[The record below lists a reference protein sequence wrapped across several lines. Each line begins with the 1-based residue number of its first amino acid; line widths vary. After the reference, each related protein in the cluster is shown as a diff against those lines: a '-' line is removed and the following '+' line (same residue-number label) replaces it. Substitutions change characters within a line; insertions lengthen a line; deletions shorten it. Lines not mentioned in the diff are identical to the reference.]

1 MPRKGSG
8 CLKMA
13 RGDSMI
19 DTTRMGHRI
28 LYLTLYI
35 RRRLKSLFFTR
46 LPKDS

>member
-13 RGDSMI
+13 RVDSMV

-28 LYLTLYI
+28 LYLNLIYKAETQVLILYQA
-35 RRRLKSLFFTR
+35 T
-46 LPKDS
+46 